1 MLKTEHIKAL
11 WAITGLFITLCC
23 PGQSDGT
30 TQQRARAAGDT
41 AYSFLVAGHAYGAHA
56 GGNLGLHPALL
67 DRLDAGID
75 SLAAFI
81 VLTGDIVN
89 SSTAESWEQVE
100 NELSA
105 YPLPSWYVM
114 GNHDNNQVGNQVF
127 LEKHGAAYYTFRW
140 QSDLFIV
147 LNSTQEERSIPPVQ
161 LAFLEQ
167 QILQAGD
174 STRNVFIFFHEL
186 LWNSHEKYAG
196 VRSNSRSRY
205 DQIVNYSNYWEDVH
219 PLLAGFPGIR
229 FSLVAGDLGANTDA
243 VAAFYDRWDHITL
256 IASGMGEVADENY
269 LLVRMHGDDPPAFK
283 LVPLNEGITL
293 PDIGYFSVPPAP
305 GPIAGPAEVETGSTG
320 NEYTVP
326 EVFNAT
332 SYLWEL
338 PQGLSGTSATN
349 LLLADADSL
358 FAGGTLSVRAE
369 RDGFG
374 HGEASTLFITAT
386 EPPVGIPGKDAK
398 PGTGAPQVELL
409 RGDGRL
415 VIQTRGLDGGQ
426 LTVRISDI
434 LGRLV
439 WERQVDI
446 PGDGF
451 LLELETERLP
461 DGILFVCVSIRE
473 VRTAIFEVLPIPG
486 TTWH

>member
-1 MLKTEHIKAL
+1 MLNTERLKAL
-11 WAITGLFITLCC
+11 WAITALFITLHC
-23 PGQSDGT
+23 PGQSDGPAY
-30 TQQRARAAGDT
+30 RARAAGDT
-41 AYSFLVAGHAYGAHA
+41 AYSFLVAGHAYGAHT

-67 DRLDAGID
+67 ARLDAGFD

-89 SSTAESWEQVE
+89 YSTAESWEQVE
-100 NELSA
+100 TELSA
-105 YPLPSWYVM
+105 YSLPFWYVM
-114 GNHDNNQVGNQVF
+114 GNHDNNDAGHQVF
-127 LEKHGAAYYTFRW
+127 QDRFGATYYAFRW

-205 DQIVNYSNYWEDVH
+205 SQMVNYSNYWEEVH
-219 PLLAGFPGIR
+219 PLLEGFPGLQ
-229 FSLVAGDLGANTDA
+229 FCLVAGDLGANTDA

-256 IASGMGEVADENY
+256 IASGMGEVSDENY
-269 LLVRMHGDDPPAFK
+269 LLVKMPVAEPPTFE

-293 PDIGYFSVPPAP
+293 PAIGYFSVPGVP
-305 GPIAGPAEVETGSTG
+305 GAIAGPTEVEGGSTG
-320 NEYTVP
+320 IEYSVA

-338 PQGLSGTSATN
+338 PEGLSGSSTTN
-349 LLLADADSL
+349 HLLADADSL

-374 HGEASTLFITAT
+374 HGPASELWITAT
-386 EPPVGIPGKDAK
+386 DPPVGIHGKDAK
-398 PGTGAPQVELL
+398 QVTGAPLVELL
-409 RGDGRL
+409 RSDGRL

-426 LTVRISDI
+426 LTVRISDS

-439 WERQVDI
+439 WERQVDV

-451 LLELETERLP
+451 QLGLETDLLP
-461 DGILFVCVSIRE
+461 DGILVISVFVRGFQIAAFPV
-473 VRTAIFEVLPIPG
+473 VWPAAD
-486 TTWH
+486 